1 MDLSALGLDP
11 LQIGI
16 HVLNVIILFV
26 VLRLLLYKPVLK
38 YMKKR
43 ENTFANKVDELD
55 MREKELIR
63 EKEEYDKIMADAD
76 NKAAAIIT
84 KSNEIARDHAREILD
99 NAKEHSRDLVL
110 RAKKEIEAE
119 KVQTRSELKTEIT
132 DMAVQIA
139 EKVLEREVSLEDNR
153 KIIDEF
159 FERVG

>member
-1 MDLSALGLDP
+1 MLEINWLEVGV
-11 LQIGI
+11 
-16 HVLNVIILFV
+16 HVFNVIILYV

-38 YMKKR
+38 FIKNR
-43 ENTFANKVDELD
+43 EHKFADKVDELD
-55 MREKELIR
+55 NREKELDQR
-63 EKEEYDKIMADAD
+63 KLEYEKLMEEAS
-76 NKAAAIIT
+76 NEAAAIIT
-84 KSNEIARDHAREILD
+84 KSNEMARDHAKELLD
-99 NAKEHSRDLVL
+99 HAKEHSRDLVI

-119 KVQTRSELKTEIT
+119 KIQTRLDMKTEIA

>member
-1 MDLSALGLDP
+1 MDLSALGLNP
-11 LQIGI
+11 LWIGI
-16 HVLNVIILFV
+16 HVLNVVVLFV

-43 ENTFANKVDELD
+43 ENMFANKVDELD
-55 MREKELIR
+55 TREKELIR
-63 EKEEYDKIMADAD
+63 DKEDFDRIMADAD

-119 KVQTRSELKTEIT
+119 KVQTRAELKTEIT

-153 KIIDEF
+153 KIIDGF